1 MRLIQISDL
10 HIPDT
15 DEDAYG
21 IDVKKNLIQT
31 IEHIQNQSFDALIVT
46 GDLAFKRPNNR
57 SYEYVKQVLQNI
69 WKPIYIIAGN
79 HDSTSELIKFFP
91 KSFPTNKGY
100 YAITYLAFELIFIDS
115 SHGKIDAVQ
124 LEWLQSKLENSI
136 QAYIFI
142 HHPVLQTDV
151 VYMESKYVLQ
161 NRDELTQI
169 LKAYNNPV
177 YLFSGH
183 FHIER
188 TIIDENITQYITPS
202 ILYQINP
209 ESTAFSIGS
218 KAFGYREI
226 EIKDSVVS
234 TNVVWL

>member
-1 MRLIQISDL
+1 MRLIQITDL

-21 IDVKKNLIQT
+21 IDVKKNLIQA
-31 IEHIQNQSFDALIVT
+31 IEHIQNQNFDMLVVT
-46 GDLAFKRPNNR
+46 GDVAFKRPNNR

-69 WKPIYIIAGN
+69 WKPIYMIAGN

-91 KSFPTNKGY
+91 KSFPANKGY
-100 YAITYLAFELIFIDS
+100 YSITYVGVEFIFLDSSQGFIDS
-115 SHGKIDAVQ
+115 EQ
-124 LEWLQSKLENSI
+124 LEWLQSKLENTN

-161 NRDELTQI
+161 NRDELIKI
-169 LKAYNNPV
+169 LKAFNNPV

-188 TIIDENITQYITPS
+188 TIIEENIMQYITPS

-209 ESTAFSIGS
+209 ESTTFSIGS
-218 KAFGYREI
+218 RAFGYREI
-226 EIKDSVVS
+226 EIKDSMVS